1 MKSCLNEELK
11 ADHFKV
17 KQDAIQ
23 EEVSMLSNRIIE
35 CQINISVK
43 VYKKRNIGID
53 SEADTNR
60 NTRLFWK

>member
-23 EEVSMLSNRIIE
+23 EEVCCPIE
-35 CQINISVK
+35 S
-43 VYKKRNIGID
+43 
-53 SEADTNR
+53 
-60 NTRLFWK
+60 